1 MTIRENKI
9 TFEDGRLSATIKID
23 ESFQVEWFGDDCGGS
38 FIANTIGE
46 LIDELPFLITT
57 EQFSILREV
66 LGFND

>member
-1 MTIRENKI
+1 METKVVV
-9 TFEDGRLSATIKID
+9 FVDGRLSATIKIT
-23 ESFQVEWFGDDCGGS
+23 ESFNVEWFGDEEEGS

-57 EQFSILREV
+57 EQFTILREV